1 MIKYVTGDIF
11 KSDVEAIVNTVN
23 TEGIMGKGL
32 ALQFKKRFPDNFKA
46 YEKFCKDGLLFVGN
60 MFIFPTN
67 ALSGPRYIINFPTKK
82 SWKNKSKI
90 EDPPRAVFAGAGHP
104 SLENSF
110 HCHPTSW
117 LRFGWPVME

>member
-67 ALSGPRYIINFPTKK
+67 ALSGQRYIINFHTKK

-90 EDPPRAVFAGAGHP
+90 EDIRQGLS
-104 SLENSF
+104 SLVRDIQALKIHSKK
-110 HCHPTSW
+110 
-117 LRFGWPVME
+117 

>member
-46 YEKFCKDGLLFVGN
+46 
-60 MFIFPTN
+60 
-67 ALSGPRYIINFPTKK
+67 
-82 SWKNKSKI
+82 
-90 EDPPRAVFAGAGHP
+90 
-104 SLENSF
+104 
-110 HCHPTSW
+110 
-117 LRFGWPVME
+117 